1 MPNAWV
7 EHVRKFASKNGMAY
21 GCAVSDAECKASYHR
36 QKARNAK
43 KTRTPA
49 QEMEGMGA
57 EDMPVAEVAKRRRAR
72 VSKARQAQ
80 VAEAD
85 PPKKQ
90 KDFTYKTREEKLEY
104 ARLQDLAEK
113 AAEKSKPKK
122 RVTAAKKVIDN
133 FDLLKMISGFV
144 QDDGVEAY
152 KGYSAGN
159 IRKRM
164 KTAYIISEAKRY
176 LAGQLDRDEFEKKGG
191 VKRRLGEP
199 YNEDF
204 LHKSKE
210 EQAKMLK
217 PYLIYA
223 AHQQIDGEDAAD
235 KLTAKEYQD
244 ELKRL
249 SQEKN
254 VRGIKRYRDKETKR
268 EYYRKPGSRTLYG
281 KIDGKWYIIGLLD
294 DEGVADF
301 EWEGAY
307 LPVPRYKFFTEAKK
321 DVTELA
327 TNTEDFKGIA
337 DAREEKKNDPRDK
350 PVNVD
355 ELYKEYISLHKQKYT
370 DAIQKKLNAVEH
382 QIEINTLGMLLEE
395 IQQNY
400 FTADKGIIRF
410 EIKTEGRPFPKKSL
424 VFKDENGKVIKD
436 ITDTEWPRSDDALY
450 RQLYEALSLK
460 FKYRLYNGVA
470 GIRNGK
476 DLEQMGGKLRGF

>member
-1 MPNAWV
+1 MANAWV
-7 EHVRKFASKNGMAY
+7 EHVRKFASKNGISY
-21 GCAVSDAECKASYHR
+21 GCAVSDPECKASYHK

-49 QEMEGMGA
+49 QETEGMGA
-57 EDMPVAEVAKRRRAR
+57 EDVDAP
-72 VSKARQAQ
+72 
-80 VAEAD
+80 
-85 PPKKQ
+85 
-90 KDFTYKTREEKLEY
+90 
-104 ARLQDLAEK
+104 
-113 AAEKSKPKK
+113 KPKK
-122 RVTAAKKVIDN
+122 RGTASKKVIDN
-133 FDLLKMISGFV
+133 FDLLKKISGFV

-164 KTAYIISEAKRY
+164 KTDYIISEAKRY
-176 LAGQLDRDEFEKKGG
+176 LAGQLDRDDFEKKSG

-199 YNEDF
+199 YKEDF
-204 LHKSKE
+204 LYKSKE

-223 AHQQIDGEDAAD
+223 AHQQIDGEDRRD
-235 KLTAKEYQD
+235 KITAEDYQA

-249 SQEKN
+249 SQSKN

-268 EYYRKPGSRTLYG
+268 EYYRKPSSKTLYG

-321 DVTELA
+321 DVTESA

-337 DAREEKKNDPRDK
+337 DARVESKQDKDARNK

-370 DAIQKKLNAVEH
+370 DAIQKKLNIVENK
-382 QIEINTLGMLLEE
+382 IEIKTLPILLEE
-395 IQQNY
+395 LPQNY
-400 FTADKGIIRF
+400 FTADNGIIRF
-410 EIKTEGRPFPKKSL
+410 EVKTAGTPFPKKSL
-424 VFKDENGKVIKD
+424 VFRDENGKVIKE
-436 ITDTEWPRSDDALY
+436 ITDPEWPRSDDALY
-450 RQLYEALSLK
+450 RQLYEAIKLK
-460 FKYRLYNGVA
+460 FKYRLFNGVA
-470 GIRNGK
+470 GIRNAK
-476 DLEQMGGKLRGF
+476 DLKEYLGKMRGF